1 MAAGAASV
9 RRHGETCIWSPSDLT
24 RKVHAWRLPT
34 PLSGGHV
41 APSKNQEREARE
53 ARERLKRY
61 NARQSVHSHQITRR
75 KRDNLFAVIGV
86 VVVAALAA
94 VTQIFYFSAGPGMPT
109 PEPSASASASAT
121 PAATENVGDVPDP
134 SLAENRTWTG
144 ELTLNST
151 VLGYELDGA
160 AAPQA
165 VAAFVQEVEDGYFID
180 KTCHRLVDDSVAG
193 LLQCGSIDGT
203 GAPDPTFSFGPI
215 ENSAEDG
222 ISYPA
227 GTIAMARVPEQPYSQ
242 GRQFFIIFNDAQLP
256 DDTVGGYTIMGKV
269 TSGLEDLKTDII
281 AGGYEDDGSQQNEG
295 PPSIATS
302 ISRLT
307 IE

>member
-1 MAAGAASV
+1 VAS
-9 RRHGETCIWSPSDLT
+9 
-24 RKVHAWRLPT
+24 
-34 PLSGGHV
+34 
-41 APSKNQEREARE
+41 SKNQEREARE

-61 NARQSVHSHQITRR
+61 NARQAVHSHQIKRR

-86 VVVAALAA
+86 VIVAALAT

-109 PEPSASASASAT
+109 PEPSASASSTA
-121 PAATENVGDVPDP
+121 AATENVGDVPDP
-134 SLAENRTWTG
+134 SLAEDRTWTG
-144 ELTLNST
+144 EMTLNST

-165 VAAFVQEVEDGYFID
+165 VSAFVQEVEDGYFID

-203 GAPDPTFSFGPI
+203 GAADPDFSFGPI
-215 ENSAEDG
+215 ENASTDG
-222 ISYPA
+222 VYPA
-227 GTIAMARVPEQPYSQ
+227 GTIAMARIADQPYSQ
-242 GRQFFIIFNDAQLP
+242 GRQFFIVFNDAQLP
-256 DDTVGGYTIMGKV
+256 DDSVGGYTIIGQV

-281 AGGYEDDGSQQNEG
+281 AGGYEDDGTQQNTG
-295 PPSIATS
+295 TPSIATS
-302 ISRLT
+302 ITRLT